1 MSPARMRRIQ
11 AGLTVFWVA
20 MIPISVATGWIKSV
34 AYVSALSLWALVASH
49 GAWWAA
55 ASAEANQLEEDVA
68 KDVVSEMVAET
79 DVEPTGDRS

>member
-1 MSPARMRRIQ
+1 MRRIQ

-79 DVEPTGDRS
+79 DVKPTGDRS